1 MMIDYDKQYA
11 KDSGEF
17 YLPETKKYFSF
28 RPATK
33 NSWAEKHNLIH
44 EIDVSDGILVLG
56 RKNCIVNSIRFAI
69 VRKSIAYVAIDE
81 DQYGNP
87 VLEKWQITK
96 RRIFQS
102 VRAI

>member
-17 YLPETKKYFSF
+17 YLPETRKYFSF
-28 RPATK
+28 RPAIK

-44 EIDVSDGILVLG
+44 EVDVLDG
-56 RKNCIVNSIRFAI
+56 IRFAI

-87 VLEKWQITK
+87 VLEKWVITK

>member
-1 MMIDYDKQYA
+1 MIDYDKQYA
-11 KDSGEF
+11 NDSGEF

-87 VLEKWQITK
+87 VLEKWVITK

>member
-1 MMIDYDKQYA
+1 
-11 KDSGEF
+11 
-17 YLPETKKYFSF
+17 
-28 RPATK
+28 
-33 NSWAEKHNLIH
+33 LIH
-44 EIDVSDGILVLG
+44 EIDVLDG
-56 RKNCIVNSIRFAI
+56 IRFAI